1 MCSKEEII
9 PALATW
15 LVQST
20 GSMVAAVQLPMGLD
34 SGVIKDAVTRADFE
48 PVYVSMHGLA
58 GVDLASAARS
68 PIAVTFKKKVI
79 VVFEY
84 DAIASSDQS
93 TMLQVSAAIKLGKVP
108 VVLVGTTFKAKAID
122 VPKHATMFV
131 VESDDPHDHVRAI
144 SKFSGKKD
152 SMMDKGLAG
161 AEAALRGVQ
170 QDYRGDGIALGGV
183 FDNYL
188 HAPTPGFAAV
198 ADAFSWADVVSEGMC
213 RGGMFED
220 VYSFVPVST
229 AAHAFRDVSVP
240 IQIVTFGTVWSKT
253 NAMYAKVNNAKNV
266 TKNVADVGK
275 SVYLWKT
282 TDGLDHIRGM
292 IVTSLKTQTIQDT
305 ARLVA
310 NAGLDAASLLSLM
323 RLWKSKYTLATHA
336 KLKKYL
342 N

>member
-1 MCSKEEII
+1 MVTKEEII
-9 PALATW
+9 PVLATW
-15 LVQST
+15 LTS
-20 GSMVAAVQLPMGLD
+20 GEGMVAAVQLPMGLD
-34 SGVIKDAVTRADFE
+34 TDIIKKAVIHADFE

-58 GVDLASAARS
+58 GIDLASAARS
-68 PIAVTFKKKVI
+68 PVAVTFKKKVI

-93 TMLQVSAAIKLGKVP
+93 TMLQISAALKLGKVP

-122 VPKHATMFV
+122 VPKHATVFV
-131 VESDDPHDHVRAI
+131 VQSDDPHDYIRAI
-144 SKFSGKKD
+144 TKFNGKKD

-161 AEAALRGVQ
+161 AEAALQGIQ

-188 HAPTPGFAAV
+188 HAPTPGFIDV
-198 ADAFSWADVVSEGMC
+198 ADAFSWADIVSEGMC
-213 RGGMFED
+213 RGGMFDD

-229 AAHAFRDVSVP
+229 AALAFRDVTVAP
-240 IQIVTFGTVWSKT
+240 KIVTFGTVWSKT

-266 TKNVADVGK
+266 AKNVSDMGK
-275 SVYLWKT
+275 SVYSWKT
-282 TDGLDHIRGM
+282 TDGLDHVRGM
-292 IVTSLKTQTIQDT
+292 IVTSLARGHIQET
-305 ARLVA
+305 AALIKA
-310 NAGLDAASLLSLM
+310 AGLNAASLLSLM

-342 N
+342 D